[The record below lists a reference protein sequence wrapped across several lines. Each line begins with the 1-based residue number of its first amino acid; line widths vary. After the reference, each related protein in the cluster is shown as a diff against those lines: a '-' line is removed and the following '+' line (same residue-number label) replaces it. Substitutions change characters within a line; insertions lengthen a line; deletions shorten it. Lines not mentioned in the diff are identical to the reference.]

1 MARVVL
7 VTGVSRYLGGRLA
20 RKLGEHPDVERVVGV
35 DVVPPPEDIGEAEFV
50 RADIRN
56 PVIAKVIKAAAVD
69 TVVHMNVI
77 ATPVHAG
84 GRSAMKEINVIGT
97 MQLLAACQRAASVE
111 RLVVKSSATVYGVS
125 PKDPAMFT
133 EDMEAVRLPRSG
145 FAKDSVE
152 VEGYVR
158 GFARR
163 RPDVAVSMLRFAN
176 IMGSGIDTPL
186 TRYFSLPV
194 VPTVMGFDGRI
205 QLTHEE
211 DAIAAMEMATWGNAP
226 GTYNV
231 GGQGVLMLSQAIA
244 MAGRVNLPLPTP
256 MASIARDAVRRLGYI
271 DFTSEQIE
279 HLKYGRVIDTS
290 RIRKRLGFDA
300 KYSTL
305 DTFESFLRS
314 HPMGR
319 VLPWNPPETDMA
331 ASAEPPA
338 SSVTDIGRATT

>member
-20 RKLGEHPDVERVVGV
+20 RLLGEHPDVERVVGV
-35 DVVPPPEDIGEAEFV
+35 DVIPPPTDIGSAEFV

-97 MQLLAACQRAASVE
+97 MQLLAACQRATSVE

-133 EDMEAVRLPRSG
+133 EGMEAVRLPRAG

-152 VEGYVR
+152 VESYVR

-163 RPDVAVSMLRFAN
+163 RPDVAVTMLRFAN
-176 IMGSGIDTPL
+176 IMGPGIDTPM

-194 VPTVMGFDGRI
+194 VPTVLGFDGRL
-205 QLTHEE
+205 QFTHED
-211 DAIAAMEMATWGNAP
+211 DALSAMQAATWGEAP

-231 GGQGVLMLSQAIA
+231 GGDGVLMLSQAIA
-244 MAGRVNLPLPTP
+244 MSGRINLPLPRP
-256 MASIARDAVRRLGYI
+256 LASVARDAVRRMGYI
-271 DFTSEQIE
+271 DFTPEQIE
-279 HLKYGRVIDTS
+279 HLKYGRGIATS
-290 RIRKRLGFDA
+290 RIAERLGFEA
-300 KYSTL
+300 EFSTL
-305 DTFESFLRS
+305 ETFESFLQA

-319 VLPWNPPETDMA
+319 VLPWDPPEPGRA
-331 ASAEPPA
+331 PG
-338 SSVTDIGRATT
+338 VTDIGRAKT

>member
-20 RKLGEHPDVERVVGV
+20 RLLGDHPDVERVVGV
-35 DVVPPPEDIGEAEFV
+35 DVVPPVSEIGKAEFV

-125 PKDPAMFT
+125 PKDPAQFT
-133 EDMEAVRLPRSG
+133 EEMEAVRLPRSG

-163 RPDVAVSMLRFAN
+163 RPDVAVTMLRFAN
-176 IMGSGIDTPL
+176 IMGPGIDTPM

-194 VPTVMGFDGRI
+194 VPTVLGFDGRL
-205 QLTHEE
+205 QFTHED
-211 DAIAAMEMATWGNAP
+211 DALAAMETATWGSAP

-231 GGQGVLMLSQAIA
+231 GGDGVLMLSQAIA
-244 MAGRVNLPLPTP
+244 MSGRINLPLPRP
-256 MASIARDAVRRLGYI
+256 LASVARDVVRRTGYI

-279 HLKYGRVIDTS
+279 HLKYGRGIDSS
-290 RIRKRLGFDA
+290 RIRERLGFSA
-300 KYSTL
+300 TFSTL
-305 DTFESFLRS
+305 ETFESFLQA

-319 VLPWNPPETDMA
+319 VLPWDAPQRETLPAVTGIGKAPP
-331 ASAEPPA
+331 
-338 SSVTDIGRATT
+338 

>member
-20 RKLGEHPDVERVVGV
+20 RLLGQHPDVGRVIGV
-35 DVVPPPEDIGEAEFV
+35 DVIPPPTDIGAAEFV

-84 GRSAMKEINVIGT
+84 GRSAMKEINVIGS

-176 IMGSGIDTPL
+176 IMGPGIDTPM

-194 VPTVMGFDGRI
+194 VPTVMGFDSRL
-205 QLTHEE
+205 QLTHED
-211 DAIAAMEMATWGNAP
+211 DALAAMELATWGEVP

-231 GGQGVLMLSQAIA
+231 GGAGVLMLSQAIA
-244 MAGRVNLPLPTP
+244 MSGRLNLPLPTP
-256 MASIARDAVRRLGYI
+256 FASVARDLVRRMGYI

-279 HLKYGRVIDTS
+279 HLKYGRGIDTS
-290 RIRKRLGFDA
+290 RIRDRLGFA
-300 KYSTL
+300 ARYSTME
-305 DTFESFLRS
+305 TFESFLQS

-319 VLPWNPPETDMA
+319 VLPW
-331 ASAEPPA
+331 EPRRHDGMTESEPVG
-338 SSVTDIGRATT
+338 SVTEIGGSRE

>member
-20 RKLGEHPDVERVVGV
+20 RLLGQRPDVERVVGV
-35 DVVPPPEDIGEAEFV
+35 DVIPPASDIGNAEFV

-125 PKDPAMFT
+125 PKDPAKFT
-133 EDMEAVRLPRSG
+133 EEMEAVRLPRSG

-163 RPDVAVSMLRFAN
+163 RPDVAVSILRFAN
-176 IMGSGIDTPL
+176 IMGPGIDTPM
-186 TRYFSLPV
+186 TRYFSLPI
-194 VPTVMGFDGRI
+194 VPTVMGFDGRM
-205 QLTHEE
+205 QFTHED
-211 DAIAAMEMATWGNAP
+211 DALTAMETATWGSSP

-231 GGQGVLMLSQAIA
+231 GGEGVLMLSQAIA
-244 MAGRVNLPLPTP
+244 MSGRINMPLPRP
-256 MASIARDAVRRLGYI
+256 LASVARDVVRRSGYI

-279 HLKYGRVIDTS
+279 YLKYGRGIDTS
-290 RIRKRLGFDA
+290 RIRERLGFA
-300 KYSTL
+300 PQFSTL
-305 DTFESFLRS
+305 ETFESFLQA

-319 VLPWNPPETDMA
+319 VLPWDPPERPTM
-331 ASAEPPA
+331 P
-338 SSVTDIGRATT
+338 SVTEIGKASP

>member
-20 RKLGEHPDVERVVGV
+20 RLLGEHPDVQRVVGV
-35 DVVPPPEDIGEAEFV
+35 DVIPPASDIGNAEFV

-125 PKDPAMFT
+125 PKDPAKFT
-133 EDMEAVRLPRSG
+133 EEMEAVRLPRAG

-176 IMGSGIDTPL
+176 IMGPGIDTPM

-194 VPTVMGFDGRI
+194 VPTVLGFDGRL
-205 QLTHEE
+205 QFTHED
-211 DAIAAMEMATWGNAP
+211 DALAAMEAATWGNAP

-231 GGQGVLMLSQAIA
+231 GGDGVLMLSQAIA
-244 MAGRVNLPLPTP
+244 MSGRINMPLPRP
-256 MASIARDAVRRLGYI
+256 LASVARDIVRRMGYI

-279 HLKYGRVIDTS
+279 HLKYGRGIDTS
-290 RIRKRLGFDA
+290 RIRERLGFSA
-300 KYSTL
+300 KFSTL
-305 DTFESFLRS
+305 ETFENFLQA

-319 VLPWNPPETDMA
+319 VLPWEAQEREEMP
-331 ASAEPPA
+331 
-338 SSVTDIGRATT
+338 SVSEIGRASHE

>member
-20 RKLGEHPDVERVVGV
+20 RQLGEHPDVDRVVGV
-35 DVVPPPEDIGEAEFV
+35 DVIPPPSDIGNAEFV

-97 MQLLAACQRAASVE
+97 MQLLAACQRAGSVE

-163 RPDVAVSMLRFAN
+163 RPDVAVTMLRFAN
-176 IMGSGIDTPL
+176 IMGPGIDTPM
-186 TRYFSLPV
+186 TRYFSLPM
-194 VPTVMGFDGRI
+194 VPTVLGFDGRL
-205 QLTHEE
+205 QFTHED
-211 DAIAAMEMATWGNAP
+211 DALAAMETATWGDAP

-231 GGQGVLMLSQAIA
+231 GGEGVLMLSQAIS
-244 MAGRVNLPLPTP
+244 MAGRVNVPLPRP
-256 MASIARDAVRRLGYI
+256 FASLARDLVRRMGYI
-271 DFTSEQIE
+271 DFTSEQID
-279 HLKYGRVIDTS
+279 HLKYGRGIDTS
-290 RIRKRLGFDA
+290 RIRQRLGFTPRF
-300 KYSTL
+300 STVE
-305 DTFESFLRS
+305 TFESFLRA

-319 VLPWNPPETDMA
+319 VLPWEAPEREQT
-331 ASAEPPA
+331 
-338 SSVTDIGRATT
+338 SSVSPLRSPSGRGAR

>member
-7 VTGVSRYLGGRLA
+7 VTGVSRHLGGRLA
-20 RKLGEHPDVERVVGV
+20 RQLGQHPDVDRVVGV
-35 DVVPPPEDIGEAEFV
+35 DVIPPAGDIGNAEFV

-97 MQLLAACQRAASVE
+97 MQLLAACQRAATVE
-111 RLVVKSSATVYGVS
+111 RLVVKSSASVYGVS

-163 RPDVAVSMLRFAN
+163 RPDVAVTMLRFAN
-176 IMGSGIDTPL
+176 IMGPAIDTPM

-194 VPTVMGFDGRI
+194 VPTVLGFDGRL
-205 QLTHEE
+205 QFTHED
-211 DAIAAMEMATWGNAP
+211 DALAAVETATWGDVP

-231 GGQGVLMLSQAIA
+231 GGGGVLMLSQAIA
-244 MAGRVNLPLPTP
+244 MAGRVNLPLPR
-256 MASIARDAVRRLGYI
+256 MLASVARDLVRRSGYI

-279 HLKYGRVIDTS
+279 YLKYGRGIDTS
-290 RIRKRLGFDA
+290 RIQQRLGFTA
-300 KYSTL
+300 RYSTL
-305 DTFESFLRS
+305 ETFESFLRA

-319 VLPWNPPETDMA
+319 VLPWDVPVTQPVPPVSTIADL
-331 ASAEPPA
+331 
-338 SSVTDIGRATT
+338 GRRTTS

>member
-20 RKLGEHPDVERVVGV
+20 RLLASHPDIERVVGV
-35 DVVPPPEDIGEAEFV
+35 DVIPPPDDLGHAEFV

-77 ATPVHAG
+77 ATPVGAG

-97 MQLLAACQRAASVE
+97 MQLLAACQREPSV
-111 RLVVKSSATVYGVS
+111 RQLVVKSSAMVYGVS
-125 PKDPAMFT
+125 PKDPALFT
-133 EDMEAVRLPRSG
+133 EDMEAIRLPRSG

-163 RPDVAVSMLRFAN
+163 RPDVDVTMLRFAN
-176 IMGSGIDTPL
+176 ILGAGIDTPL
-186 TRYFSLPV
+186 SRYLSLPV
-194 VPTVMGFDGRI
+194 VPTVMGFDGRL
-205 QLTHEE
+205 QLTHED
-211 DAIAAMEMATWGNAP
+211 DALDAVQTATFGNAP

-231 GGQGVLMLSQAIA
+231 SGDGVLMLSQAIA
-244 MAGRVNLPLPTP
+244 RAGRLNLPLPTP
-256 MASIARDAVRRLGYI
+256 VASVTRDVVRRFGLI

-279 HLKYGRVIDTS
+279 YFKYGRGVDTS
-290 RIRKRLGFDA
+290 LIRDQLGFVP

-305 DTFESFLRS
+305 ETFDAFLRA
-314 HPMGR
+314 HPLGR
-319 VLPWNPPETDMA
+319 IMPWDAPD
-331 ASAEPPA
+331 EPAPV
-338 SSVTDIGRATT
+338 SSIGGGLA